1 MLKFT
6 TEKKFNNSYL
16 ILLIAFATF
25 AAASTIVEINF
36 SNFLRERY
44 NVGEWFRG
52 FLEFPRE
59 SQGFAIA
66 FYVVLL
72 GAFSERRLFS
82 LAVLVAALGALG
94 LAFIPEVRIADGVA
108 GIVPALPLIL
118 FVMLHSAGQ
127 HMAMMIERA
136 IVVNHGDLSTA
147 GSRLGKIGF
156 WKTVASLSVAGI
168 VFGLRYIG
176 DLEFRFFL
184 LLAAGFYV
192 SSLLLTRMA
201 MRGQANNQVKRRKL
215 ILKRKFLRY
224 YVLSAL
230 FGVRKQVF
238 ITFSLWVIVVIYN
251 QPVQTIALLWV
262 ITSVTNLA
270 AQPLIGR
277 LIDRFGPRKVLTADA
292 VLLCALCII
301 YGYGAKLFVPSV
313 GIFVVGA
320 TYVLDHIL
328 FFVGSTRA
336 VYVRSLTKDNEEL
349 SSTLSMG
356 MTIDHVFSMTV
367 PFLGGILWKL
377 YGYEVVFLAA
387 GIIAIITSAV
397 AFGIKYKLPGKL
409 ANA

>member
-1 MLKFT
+1 MFKFT
-6 TEKKFNNSYL
+6 SEKKFNNSYL

-147 GSRLGKIGF
+147 GSRLG
-156 WKTVASLSVAGI
+156 
-168 VFGLRYIG
+168 
-176 DLEFRFFL
+176 
-184 LLAAGFYV
+184 
-192 SSLLLTRMA
+192 
-201 MRGQANNQVKRRKL
+201 
-215 ILKRKFLRY
+215 
-224 YVLSAL
+224 
-230 FGVRKQVF
+230 
-238 ITFSLWVIVVIYN
+238 
-251 QPVQTIALLWV
+251 
-262 ITSVTNLA
+262 
-270 AQPLIGR
+270 
-277 LIDRFGPRKVLTADA
+277 
-292 VLLCALCII
+292 
-301 YGYGAKLFVPSV
+301 
-313 GIFVVGA
+313 
-320 TYVLDHIL
+320 
-328 FFVGSTRA
+328 
-336 VYVRSLTKDNEEL
+336 
-349 SSTLSMG
+349 
-356 MTIDHVFSMTV
+356 
-367 PFLGGILWKL
+367 
-377 YGYEVVFLAA
+377 
-387 GIIAIITSAV
+387 
-397 AFGIKYKLPGKL
+397 
-409 ANA
+409 